1 MRFLVHV
8 SCRDHYR
15 QKARQTNIMILA
27 SSLQSWNRNTNRD
40 NMQEKPLVYVRLSLQ
55 VEYYWK
61 PINKLKLCL
70 IFLNSA
76 KSKNL
81 QNLDWS
87 IQKNFHQAGLFVW
100 RHPTLGL
107 QLGLVGRDFFLFWW
121 RSVSLPGPY
130 CFFDRNLVTG
140 KRTFIRDYRYNR

>member
-121 RSVSLPGPY
+121 RSVSLPVPY
-130 CFFDRNLVTG
+130 CFFDRNLVAG

>member
-1 MRFLVHV
+1 
-8 SCRDHYR
+8 
-15 QKARQTNIMILA
+15 MILA

-87 IQKNFHQAGLFVW
+87 IQKDFDQAGLFLW

-107 QLGLVGRDFFLFWW
+107 QLGSVGRDFFYFGEGQSRYQGLTAFLIETWSQEKEPLSATIVIIDSDKALFNE
-121 RSVSLPGPY
+121 
-130 CFFDRNLVTG
+130 RNE
-140 KRTFIRDYRYNR
+140 RIRFN

>member
-40 NMQEKPLVYVRLSLQ
+40 NMQEKPLVYVRLNLQ

-107 QLGLVGRDFFLFWW
+107 QLGLVGRDLFLFWW

-130 CFFDRNLVTG
+130 CFFDRNLVAG

>member
-130 CFFDRNLVTG
+130 CFFDRNLVVG